1 MKTLRNTELAHEPA
15 VLLRKLGEAH
25 CQKIRNKYTLQG
37 RLKPPKSKGEG
48 RKKMSDNRVKVLV
61 SGAVMGRFST
71 FSRKLETL
79 HNSKAGP
86 FDICFCVGPFF
97 DDNDCKASPNLRD
110 EAIALLSSCKGK
122 REERTL
128 DLPIPVYF
136 TNIGRLPVGVDL
148 IESHEADNT
157 IYDGNVYFSPPPV
170 DKDEILLEE
179 YPGQSTSRTKTGC
192 NDRSIGNGVTKIAN
206 NLYRLN
212 GTDIISLQ
220 PGGLV
225 VAYTSSTHVRFG
237 TDETKSLEQK
247 AKHINYIG
255 CDFFLSSEW
264 AQGLASLQH
273 KVLTLTDK
281 VSTIKN
287 WNFIFHYSMISN
299 VLSSA
304 HVIFYNK
311 ERLKQAMLDKATFLP
326 STSCDL
332 TIEIKLSELG
342 SYDIAEM
349 ASIVR
354 PRYHFTSSS
363 SALGN
368 QYISSNAF
376 ENLPSVTNDTVHVCR
391 FISLGNVISKEEEK
405 LLNNSKTRKFIH
417 AVGIVPLLLM
427 SRSALKERPPGTVIS
442 PYGYLD
448 APSSTSNSTHLASDK
463 AQSHELIKVVNVPLS
478 SITLSEQQFRWV
490 GGGVTN
496 SGIVS
501 GALKRKSACIGEQQS
516 TDEELA
522 EQDLMAKGKHNKCLF
537 VHGLDKDK
545 TGGILVNMGSLLEA
559 FKEYGC
565 VRIRIPKRLG
575 GLVSSYAF
583 AEFQTHEQALLCLI
597 KSNRVISI
605 SGILLTLKWS
615 SVGTIVTSSSS
626 SHSDRSCYQLCPG
639 VIPSMPE
646 SKKRRLTEQESQ
658 NSDTL
663 FCKLP
668 VSVKA
673 SEFQSLF
680 EALRFVAEQC
690 LEGAVND
697 DAPEG
702 ATRILVKDEP
712 ALAVAVR

>member
-1 MKTLRNTELAHEPA
+1 VADIGEIMKTLRNTELAHEPA

-273 KVLTLTDK
+273 KVLTSTDK

-326 STSCDL
+326 STSCDH

-368 QYISSNAF
+368 I
-376 ENLPSVTNDTVHVCR
+376 
-391 FISLGNVISKEEEK
+391 
-405 LLNNSKTRKFIH
+405 
-417 AVGIVPLLLM
+417 
-427 SRSALKERPPGTVIS
+427 
-442 PYGYLD
+442 
-448 APSSTSNSTHLASDK
+448 
-463 AQSHELIKVVNVPLS
+463 
-478 SITLSEQQFRWV
+478 
-490 GGGVTN
+490 
-496 SGIVS
+496 
-501 GALKRKSACIGEQQS
+501 CI
-516 TDEELA
+516 
-522 EQDLMAKGKHNKCLF
+522 
-537 VHGLDKDK
+537 
-545 TGGILVNMGSLLEA
+545 I
-559 FKEYGC
+559 
-565 VRIRIPKRLG
+565 
-575 GLVSSYAF
+575 
-583 AEFQTHEQALLCLI
+583 
-597 KSNRVISI
+597 
-605 SGILLTLKWS
+605 
-615 SVGTIVTSSSS
+615 
-626 SHSDRSCYQLCPG
+626 
-639 VIPSMPE
+639 
-646 SKKRRLTEQESQ
+646 
-658 NSDTL
+658 
-663 FCKLP
+663 
-668 VSVKA
+668 
-673 SEFQSLF
+673 
-680 EALRFVAEQC
+680 
-690 LEGAVND
+690 
-697 DAPEG
+697 
-702 ATRILVKDEP
+702 
-712 ALAVAVR
+712 